1 MLDSSDTDSVLSAL
15 ERRRAE
21 VDAWMDGP
29 VKKVTL
35 TSIDR
40 MIAELEGESPATFA
54 DRAQSASSS

>member
-21 VDAWMDGP
+21 VEAWMDGP
-29 VKKVTL
+29 VKKATL

-40 MIAELEGESPATFA
+40 MIAELEESPATFA
-54 DRAQSASSS
+54 HRAKSA

>member
-21 VDAWMDGP
+21 VEAWMDGP
-29 VKKVTL
+29 VKKATL

-40 MIAELEGESPATFA
+40 MIAELEESPATFA
-54 DRAQSASSS
+54 DRAKSA